1 MKGLSLILVL
11 LSCSIVIAANYEAQ
25 YQAAE
30 KKFDAYNGVSQSQEN
45 EERPFSTVPSSP
57 NSGKNRSVETPPTI
71 IVLPAQNSKGLSEL
85 EVVQRNPYSK
95 LIMEC
100 VNAYLSSKN
109 YLLTSLEGQ
118 KDLDKFILS
127 QNAIAGKDED
137 VAYLASLFV
146 GADIYVK
153 YSGTFSRDNVNL
165 ELNAYEAVTGRLWA
179 SEVVSKKFKSNDI
192 NENIKIVA
200 KEAIQKLELKI
211 SQQYEKS
218 KRVGFQYKVVISITN
233 EFDENFI
240 EDLHEEITSFLQ
252 RNFKQLVINT
262 MTEKTIDVFLFADPK
277 IYSNSQEIYSA
288 IRSKLKSMVT
298 VKKNNITKKLIL
310 MEIK

>member
-1 MKGLSLILVL
+1 
-11 LSCSIVIAANYEAQ
+11 
-25 YQAAE
+25 
-30 KKFDAYNGVSQSQEN
+30 
-45 EERPFSTVPSSP
+45 
-57 NSGKNRSVETPPTI
+57 
-71 IVLPAQNSKGLSEL
+71 
-85 EVVQRNPYSK
+85 
-95 LIMEC
+95 
-100 VNAYLSSKN
+100 
-109 YLLTSLEGQ
+109 
-118 KDLDKFILS
+118 
-127 QNAIAGKDED
+127 
-137 VAYLASLFV
+137 
-146 GADIYVK
+146 
-153 YSGTFSRDNVNL
+153 
-165 ELNAYEAVTGRLWA
+165 LNAYEAVTGRLWA